1 MVLKNS
7 FFPAIEDKKIIN
19 LTVGDILRVAVKE
32 DPQKVALVETD
43 MDCQLGKQWTY
54 EELLKDAEKVAY
66 NLLNRF
72 DSGDKI
78 AVWSPNTA
86 EWAILEFAC
95 ALSGMV
101 LVTINPSY
109 QANELRYVLE
119 QSKSSA
125 LYLIKEYRGNPML
138 KIAEEATKD

>member
-72 DSGDKI
+72 DS
-78 AVWSPNTA
+78 
-86 EWAILEFAC
+86 
-95 ALSGMV
+95 
-101 LVTINPSY
+101 
-109 QANELRYVLE
+109 
-119 QSKSSA
+119 
-125 LYLIKEYRGNPML
+125 
-138 KIAEEATKD
+138 